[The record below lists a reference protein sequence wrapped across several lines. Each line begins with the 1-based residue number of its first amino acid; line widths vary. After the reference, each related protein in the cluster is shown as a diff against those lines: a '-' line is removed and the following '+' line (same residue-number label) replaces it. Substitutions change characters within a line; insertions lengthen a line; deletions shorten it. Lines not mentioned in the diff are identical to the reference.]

1 MGSQI
6 NVIEDKRKFD
16 IMEFVSQCGGGGGEE
31 PADGWRDQG
40 KRGVCPLPTL
50 SPGAAFGG
58 GPGYPLP
65 AGPRGAEPAGPV
77 SQGAGWPGR
86 APASREVE
94 EGGKGL

>member
-16 IMEFVSQCGGGGGEE
+16 IMEFVSRGGGGGGEE
-31 PADGWRDQG
+31 PADSMRDRG
-40 KRGVCPLPTL
+40 KRRVCLLPTL

-58 GPGYPLP
+58 GPGYPFP

-86 APASREVE
+86 APGSRKVE
-94 EGGKGL
+94 EGGKAL